1 MQRPFIVGLIVL
13 IAAAA
18 AVAYSALFTVYQT
31 QQALILRFGE
41 AKRTITDPGLNWK
54 VPIADS
60 IIFLDKRILDLDS
73 PAQEVIASD
82 QKRLV
87 VDAFA
92 RYKIIDPLKFF
103 QTMNNVAQANSRLA
117 NVLNSAVR
125 RVLGES
131 SFSAIVRDD
140 RPNLMRRIARQT
152 NIAAGTFGIEIV
164 DVRIRRADLPE
175 ANSQA
180 VYRRMQT
187 ERQREAAEARAKGQE
202 ESQRV
207 RSRADRDVVVLE
219 AEATR
224 QSETRRG
231 EGDATRNQIFNEAFG
246 RDPEFF
252 AFYRSMQ
259 AYVTGLKSE
268 DTRLVISPNSDFF
281 RYFNDPEGRAR
292 PKSAE
297 TTAGQ

>member
-1 MQRPFIVGLIVL
+1 MQRPLLIALIV
-13 IAAAA
+13 IIGAIA
-18 AVAYSALFTVYQT
+18 AVAYASLFTVHQT

-41 AKRTITDPGLNWK
+41 AKRTITEPGLNWK
-54 VPIADS
+54 MPIADTVV
-60 IIFLDKRILDLDS
+60 FLDKRILDLDS
-73 PAQEVIASD
+73 PVQEVIVLG

-92 RYKIIDPLKFF
+92 RYKIVDPLKFF
-103 QTMNNVAQANSRLA
+103 QTVNNVAQANSRLA

-125 RVLGES
+125 RVLGEA
-131 SFSAIVRDD
+131 SFQAIVRDD
-140 RPNLMRRIARQT
+140 RPNLMRGITTQT
-152 NIAAGTFGIEIV
+152 NQQSTSFGVEII

-187 ERQREAAEARAKGQE
+187 ERQREAAEARAQGQE
-202 ESQRV
+202 ASQRV
-207 RSRADRDVVVLE
+207 RSRADRDVVVIE

-224 QSETRRG
+224 LAETARG

-246 RDPEFF
+246 KDPEFF

-259 AYVTGLKSE
+259 AYINGLKKE

-281 RYFNDPEGRAR
+281 RYFNDPLGGTKPAAT
-292 PKSAE
+292 S
-297 TTAGQ
+297 GQ